1 METTWLWHRMGTII
15 VVVAHLCVLASAFLR
30 YYKIHDLEIW
40 VDMSATLMTTTIGS
54 MGLSGVN
61 ALKRRKGLR
70 ELFSKN
76 KPVEEEPVEEE
87 PVEHEEPVEEA

>member
-54 MGLSGVN
+54 MGFIWRECLEKEEGVEG
-61 ALKRRKGLR
+61 ALFKK
-70 ELFSKN
+70 
-76 KPVEEEPVEEE
+76 
-87 PVEHEEPVEEA
+87 